1 MTCTHTYTHSIVAV
15 NECHI
20 VGHICIVHRASEGK
34 KEGRGI
40 EGGRMVAFTLLSLQ
54 SHEPHSM
61 IPNRGRERERE
72 GGREGERGREREG
85 EREREGGERG
95 REGGRERE
103 GERGGRERE
112 REIRYK
118 AHYAYTNCVHIQ

>member
-20 VGHICIVHRASEGK
+20 LGHTCIVHRASEGK

-40 EGGRMVAFTLLSLQ
+40 EGERMMAFTLLSLQ

-61 IPNRGRERERE
+61 IPNRERER
-72 GGREGERGREREG
+72 
-85 EREREGGERG
+85 GGERG
-95 REGGRERE
+95 
-103 GERGGRERE
+103 GERD
-112 REIRYK
+112 K
-118 AHYAYTNCVHIQ
+118 IQSTLCIIIVCTFNDAP